1 MLRLELQPELE
12 ARLAQEAQA
21 SGLPLERYIERI
33 VESRRLS
40 LVDRGSA
47 AQAAADI
54 RELRK
59 GVRLN
64 GLKIKDLIEEGR
76 RF

>member
-1 MLRLELQPELE
+1 MLHLELQPDLE
-12 ARLAQEAQA
+12 AQLAQEAL
-21 SGLPLERYIERI
+21 SHGLPLDRYIEQL
-33 VESRRLS
+33 VEARPIPSANTI
-40 LVDRGSA
+40 SA
-47 AQAAADI
+47 AEAVADI

-59 GVRLN
+59 GVRLD